1 MCHGMTKNVFKSV
14 FKNDIKHK
22 FAVIDSYGNEQTESN
37 IIKTEYEKEFQ
48 QSLES
53 RQITPKYRNIQE
65 ITDKMF
71 DTCSGISKVQHNQ
84 PEITK
89 DEVQSAV
96 LLAHKCYDLAGLKY
110 EVFKACVRYFSL
122 FLKDKC
128 ISLLVRT
135 KYIEKKFTLQ
145 LFFLSTVS
153 RTFILSWATT
163 RYPPP

>member
-65 ITDKMF
+65 ITDKIF
-71 DTCSGISKVQHNQ
+71 DTYSVSQKCRITNQ
-84 PEITK
+84 K
-89 DEVQSAV
+89 
-96 LLAHKCYDLAGLKY
+96 LLKM
-110 EVFKACVRYFSL
+110 
-122 FLKDKC
+122 
-128 ISLLVRT
+128 
-135 KYIEKKFTLQ
+135 KFIQ
-145 LFFLSTVS
+145 Q
-153 RTFILSWATT
+153 
-163 RYPPP
+163 